1 MLKDFA
7 EVTRNT
13 EKISNFVSAVTA
25 KYCLT
30 ELTLTFNRIYTNPY
44 MTGKD
49 LACSL
54 ATCIASLTASAY
66 EKPQVCTLHTN
77 WTFCQ
82 VGDTLWSDA
91 KVPGTVHQDL
101 LNHNRI
107 PNPFYGMNEEAV
119 QWVENED
126 WMYRTS
132 FVVDEQQLSRDA
144 AVLELDG
151 LDTYADVFLNGA
163 LILRSDNMFVGHKV
177 QVKPVLRKGV
187 NRLLVRFRSPVKEV
201 LPQLQTNG
209 FDYPAS
215 NDHSPWRTSVYTR
228 KAPYSY
234 GWDWG
239 IRLATCGI
247 WRPVRLV
254 FSDVARIEDYYVCQE
269 AVTQAKADVDNRL
282 EINNVTSSTVSALLK
297 VDYHYSDSDTKE
309 IRKQIEL
316 RPGVNTVSL
325 PVSIEKPHLWMPN
338 GWGEPSLYKFTAS
351 LSVDG
356 VEIAKQER
364 NVGLRTVRVVM
375 DDDEHGKSFYFV
387 VNGKPMFAKGANFI
401 PDDAM
406 LPNVTPER
414 YKRIFEDVK
423 AANMNMLRVWGGG
436 IYEDDEFYD
445 EADRNGILIWQDFM
459 FACSSYPH
467 DPLFVGRVEAEAEY
481 NIKRLRGQASLA
493 MWCGNNEIYEAM
505 RYWGW
510 QRKYSAE
517 AFAEME
523 CGYNVLFRELLPQMV
538 ERLDGTRFYMHSSP
552 YEANWGRPNSW
563 KTGDSHNWGTWHGRK
578 PFESFDTDV
587 PRFMSE
593 YGFQAFPEMKTIRTF
608 AEEKDFELESP
619 VMNAHQ
625 KADIGNALIKQT
637 MGLYYKV
644 PEQFEDLVYVGLV
657 LQGQGIRHG
666 IEAHRRNRPYCMGSL
681 FWQLNDS
688 WPVVSWSG
696 IDYYGNWK
704 ALMYQSK
711 RAFAPILIN
720 AIKEGDDLCVY
731 LVSDELQ
738 DRDDVRLDV
747 ELMDFDGKVH
757 GKWTQSGMLAANSS
771 VLFMKK
777 RADELQ
783 GKLSAANSLL
793 HFTLKDKNG
802 VTLADDVFYFAYP
815 KDQKLPEAN
824 IETSVRRRGDA
835 IEMTLKTDKLA
846 RDIFVEVPVQGVRF
860 TDNFFDLLP
869 GQRKKIT
876 ITSPEGHSLNDFT
889 FRLHQLGG
897 VR

>member
-1 MLKDFA
+1 
-7 EVTRNT
+7 
-13 EKISNFVSAVTA
+13 
-25 KYCLT
+25 
-30 ELTLTFNRIYTNPY
+30 

-66 EKPQVCTLHTN
+66 EKPQVCTLHTD

-107 PNPFYGMNEEAV
+107 PNPFYGMNEDAV

-132 FVVDEQQLSRDA
+132 FVVDEHQLSRDA
-144 AVLELDG
+144 AVLEMDG

-163 LILRSDNMFVGHKV
+163 LILRSDNMFVGHKIE
-177 QVKPVLRKGV
+177 VKPVLRKGV
-187 NRLLVRFRSPVKEV
+187 NQLLVRFRSPVKEV

-254 FSDVARIEDYYVCQE
+254 FSDVARIEDYYVCQD

-297 VDYHYSDSDTKE
+297 VDYRYSDSDTKE

-316 RPGVNTVSL
+316 RPGANTVSL
-325 PVSIEKPHLWMPN
+325 PVSIENPHLWMPN

-401 PDDAM
+401 PDDAL
-406 LPNVTPER
+406 LPNVTQER

-467 DPLFVGRVEAEAEY
+467 DPLFVGRVESEAEY
-481 NIKRLRGQASLA
+481 NIKRLRGHASLA

-625 KADIGNALIKQT
+625 KADIGNALIRQT
-637 MGLYYKV
+637 MRLYYRV

-657 LQGQGIRHG
+657 LQGQGMRHG

-688 WPVVSWSG
+688 WPVVSWSS

-738 DRDDVRLDV
+738 DHDGVWLDV

-777 RADELQ
+777 RAGELQ
-783 GKLSAANSLL
+783 GKLSAATSLL

-802 VTLADDVFYFAYP
+802 ATLADDVFYFAYP

-869 GQRKKIT
+869 DKRKKIT
-876 ITSPEGHSLNDFT
+876 ITSPEEHSLNDFT

>member
-1 MLKDFA
+1 
-7 EVTRNT
+7 
-13 EKISNFVSAVTA
+13 
-25 KYCLT
+25 
-30 ELTLTFNRIYTNPY
+30 

-54 ATCIASLTASAY
+54 ATCIVSLTASAY

-144 AVLELDG
+144 AVLEMDG

-163 LILRSDNMFVGHKV
+163 LILRSDNMFVGHKIE
-177 QVKPVLRKGV
+177 VKPVLRKGV
-187 NRLLVRFRSPVKEV
+187 NQLLVRFRSPVKEV

-309 IRKQIEL
+309 IKKQIEL
-316 RPGVNTVSL
+316 RPGANTVSL

-375 DDDEHGKSFYFV
+375 DDDEYGKSFYFV

-401 PDDAM
+401 PDDAL
-406 LPNVTPER
+406 LPNVTQER

-467 DPLFVGRVEAEAEY
+467 DPLFVGRVESEAEY
-481 NIKRLRGQASLA
+481 NIKRLRGHASLA

-517 AFAEME
+517 AFTEME
-523 CGYNVLFRELLPQMV
+523 RGYNVLFRELLPQMV

-637 MGLYYKV
+637 MGLYYRV
-644 PEQFEDLVYVGLV
+644 PEKFEDLVYVGLV

-738 DRDDVRLDV
+738 DHDGVRLDV
-747 ELMDFDGKVH
+747 ELMDFDGKAH

-777 RADELQ
+777 RAGELQ

-793 HFTLKDKNG
+793 HFTLKAKKG
-802 VTLADDVFYFAYP
+802 ATLADDVFYFAYP

-846 RDIFVEVPVQGVRF
+846 RDNFVEVPVQGVRF

>member
-1 MLKDFA
+1 
-7 EVTRNT
+7 
-13 EKISNFVSAVTA
+13 
-25 KYCLT
+25 
-30 ELTLTFNRIYTNPY
+30 

-132 FVVDEQQLSRDA
+132 FVVNEQQLSRDA
-144 AVLELDG
+144 AVLEMDG

-163 LILRSDNMFVGHKV
+163 LILRSDNMFVGHKIE
-177 QVKPVLRKGV
+177 VKPVLRKGV
-187 NRLLVRFRSPVKEV
+187 NQLLVRFRSPVKEV

-254 FSDVARIEDYYVCQE
+254 FSDVARIEDYYVCQDV
-269 AVTQAKADVDNRL
+269 VTQAKADVDNRL

-309 IRKQIEL
+309 IKKQIEL
-316 RPGVNTVSL
+316 RPGANTVSL

-375 DDDEHGKSFYFV
+375 DDDEYGKSFYFV

-401 PDDAM
+401 PDDAL

-467 DPLFVGRVEAEAEY
+467 DPQFVGRVEAEAEY
-481 NIKRLRGQASLA
+481 NIKRLRGHASLA

-517 AFAEME
+517 AFAGME
-523 CGYNVLFRELLPQMV
+523 RGYDVLFRGLLPKMV
-538 ERLDGTRFYMHSSP
+538 ERLDNGRFYMHSSP
-552 YEANWGRPNSW
+552 YEANWGRPDSW
-563 KTGDSHNWGTWHGRK
+563 KTADSHNWGTWHGRK

-644 PEQFEDLVYVGLV
+644 PEKFEDLVYVGLV
-657 LQGQGIRHG
+657 LQGQGMRHG

-720 AIKEGDDLCVY
+720 AIKEGDDVCVY

-802 VTLADDVFYFAYP
+802 ATLADDVFYFAYP

-846 RDIFVEVPVQGVRF
+846 RDIFVEVSVQGVRF

-876 ITSPEGHSLNDFT
+876 ITSLEGHSLNDFT

>member
-1 MLKDFA
+1 
-7 EVTRNT
+7 
-13 EKISNFVSAVTA
+13 
-25 KYCLT
+25 
-30 ELTLTFNRIYTNPY
+30 

-66 EKPQVCTLHTN
+66 EKPQVCTLHTD

-107 PNPFYGMNEEAV
+107 PNPFYGMNEDAV

-132 FVVDEQQLSRDA
+132 FVVDEHQLSRDA
-144 AVLELDG
+144 AVLEMDG

-163 LILRSDNMFVGHKV
+163 LILRSDNMFVGHKIV
-177 QVKPVLRKGV
+177 VKPVLRKGV
-187 NRLLVRFRSPVKEV
+187 NQLLVRFRSPVKEV

-247 WRPVRLV
+247 WRPMRLV

-282 EINNVTSSTVSALLK
+282 EINNVTSNTVSALLK
-297 VDYHYSDSDTKE
+297 VDYRYSDSDTKE
-309 IRKQIEL
+309 IKKQIEL
-316 RPGVNTVSL
+316 RPGANTVSL
-325 PVSIEKPHLWMPN
+325 PVSIENPHLWMPN

-401 PDDAM
+401 PDDAL
-406 LPNVTPER
+406 LPNVTQER

-445 EADRNGILIWQDFM
+445 EADRNGILIWQDFI

-467 DPLFVGRVEAEAEY
+467 DPLFVGRVESEAEY
-481 NIKRLRGQASLA
+481 NIKRLRGHASLA

-523 CGYNVLFRELLPQMV
+523 RGYNVLFREVLPQMV

-625 KADIGNALIKQT
+625 KADIGNALIRQT
-637 MGLYYKV
+637 MRLYYMV
-644 PEQFEDLVYVGLV
+644 PEKFEDLVYVGLV

-720 AIKEGDDLCVY
+720 AIKEGDDVCVY

-738 DRDDVRLDV
+738 DHDGVRLDV
-747 ELMDFDGKVH
+747 ELMDFDGKAH

-793 HFTLKDKNG
+793 HFTLKAKNG

-824 IETSVRRRGDA
+824 IETSVKRRGDA
-835 IEMTLKTDKLA
+835 IEMTLKTAKLA

-876 ITSPEGHSLNDFT
+876 ITSPEGNSLKDFT

>member
-1 MLKDFA
+1 
-7 EVTRNT
+7 
-13 EKISNFVSAVTA
+13 
-25 KYCLT
+25 
-30 ELTLTFNRIYTNPY
+30 

-66 EKPQVCTLHTN
+66 EKPQVCPLHTN

-91 KVPGTVHQDL
+91 KVPGTIHQDL

-144 AVLELDG
+144 AVLEMDG

-163 LILRSDNMFVGHKV
+163 LILRSDNMFVGHKIE
-177 QVKPVLRKGV
+177 VKPVLRKGV

-254 FSDVARIEDYYVCQE
+254 FSDVARIEDYYVCQDV
-269 AVTQAKADVDNRL
+269 VTQAKADVDNRL

-309 IRKQIEL
+309 IKKQIEL
-316 RPGVNTVSL
+316 RPGANTVSL
-325 PVSIEKPHLWMPN
+325 PVSIERPHLWMPN

-401 PDDAM
+401 PDDAL
-406 LPNVTPER
+406 LPNVTQER

-481 NIKRLRGQASLA
+481 NIKRLRGHASLA

-523 CGYNVLFRELLPQMV
+523 RGYNVLFRELLPQMV

-625 KADIGNALIKQT
+625 KADIGNALIRQT
-637 MGLYYKV
+637 MRLYYRV
-644 PEQFEDLVYVGLV
+644 PEKFEDLVYVGLV
-657 LQGQGIRHG
+657 LQGQGMRHG

-738 DRDDVRLDV
+738 DHDGVRLDV

-777 RADELQ
+777 PAGELQ
-783 GKLSAANSLL
+783 GKLSAATSLL
-793 HFTLKDKNG
+793 HFTLKAKNG
-802 VTLADDVFYFAYP
+802 ATLADDVFYFAYP

-835 IEMTLKTDKLA
+835 IEMTLKTDRLA

>member
-1 MLKDFA
+1 MFFA
-7 EVTRNT
+7 V
-13 EKISNFVSAVTA
+13 IA

-132 FVVDEQQLSRDA
+132 FVVNEQQLSRDA
-144 AVLELDG
+144 AVLEMDG

-163 LILRSDNMFVGHKV
+163 LILRSDNMFVGHKIE
-177 QVKPVLRKGV
+177 VKPVLRKGV
-187 NRLLVRFRSPVKEV
+187 NQLLVRFRSPVKEV

-254 FSDVARIEDYYVCQE
+254 FSDVARIEDYYVCQDV
-269 AVTQAKADVDNRL
+269 VTQAKADVDNRL

-309 IRKQIEL
+309 IKKQIEL
-316 RPGVNTVSL
+316 RPGANTVSL

-375 DDDEHGKSFYFV
+375 DDDEYGKSFYFV

-401 PDDAM
+401 PDDAL

-467 DPLFVGRVEAEAEY
+467 DPQFVGRVEAEAEY
-481 NIKRLRGQASLA
+481 NIKRLRGHASLA

-517 AFAEME
+517 AFAGME
-523 CGYNVLFRELLPQMV
+523 RGYDVLFRGLLPKMV
-538 ERLDGTRFYMHSSP
+538 ERLDNGRFYMHSSP
-552 YEANWGRPNSW
+552 YEANWGRPDSW
-563 KTGDSHNWGTWHGRK
+563 KTADSHNWGTWHGRK

-644 PEQFEDLVYVGLV
+644 PEKFEDLVYVGLV
-657 LQGQGIRHG
+657 LQGQGMRHG

-720 AIKEGDDLCVY
+720 AIKEGDDVCVY

-747 ELMDFDGKVH
+747 ELMDFDGKAH

-777 RADELQ
+777 RAGELQ

-802 VTLADDVFYFAYP
+802 ATLADDVFYFAYP

-846 RDIFVEVPVQGVRF
+846 RDIFVEVPVLGVRF

-876 ITSPEGHSLNDFT
+876 ITSPEGDSLNDFT

>member
-1 MLKDFA
+1 M
-7 EVTRNT
+7 
-13 EKISNFVSAVTA
+13 
-25 KYCLT
+25 
-30 ELTLTFNRIYTNPY
+30 
-44 MTGKD
+44 
-49 LACSL
+49 
-54 ATCIASLTASAY
+54 
-66 EKPQVCTLHTN
+66 
-77 WTFCQ
+77 
-82 VGDTLWSDA
+82 GDTLWSDA

-144 AVLELDG
+144 AVLEMDG

-163 LILRSDNMFVGHKV
+163 LILRSDNMFVGHKIE
-177 QVKPVLRKGV
+177 VKPVLRKGV

-269 AVTQAKADVDNRL
+269 VVTQAKADVDNRL

-297 VDYHYSDSDTKE
+297 VNYHYSDSDTKE

-316 RPGVNTVSL
+316 RPGANTVSL
-325 PVSIEKPHLWMPN
+325 PVSIENPHLWMPN

-401 PDDAM
+401 PDDAL
-406 LPNVTPER
+406 LPNVTQER

-467 DPLFVGRVEAEAEY
+467 DPLFVGRVKSEAEY
-481 NIKRLRGQASLA
+481 NIKRLRGHASLA

-523 CGYNVLFRELLPQMV
+523 RGYNVLFRELLPQMV

-657 LQGQGIRHG
+657 LQGQGMRHG

-738 DRDDVRLDV
+738 DHDDVRLDV

-757 GKWTQSGMLAANSS
+757 GKWTQNGRLAANSS

-777 RADELQ
+777 PADELQ

-793 HFTLKDKNG
+793 HFTLKAKNG
-802 VTLADDVFYFAYP
+802 ATLADDVFYFAYP

-876 ITSPEGHSLNDFT
+876 ITSPEEHSLNDFT

>member
-1 MLKDFA
+1 
-7 EVTRNT
+7 
-13 EKISNFVSAVTA
+13 
-25 KYCLT
+25 
-30 ELTLTFNRIYTNPY
+30 
-44 MTGKD
+44 
-49 LACSL
+49 
-54 ATCIASLTASAY
+54 
-66 EKPQVCTLHTN
+66 
-77 WTFCQ
+77 
-82 VGDTLWSDA
+82 
-91 KVPGTVHQDL
+91 
-101 LNHNRI
+101 
-107 PNPFYGMNEEAV
+107 
-119 QWVENED
+119 
-126 WMYRTS
+126 
-132 FVVDEQQLSRDA
+132 
-144 AVLELDG
+144 
-151 LDTYADVFLNGA
+151 
-163 LILRSDNMFVGHKV
+163 
-177 QVKPVLRKGV
+177 
-187 NRLLVRFRSPVKEV
+187 
-201 LPQLQTNG
+201 
-209 FDYPAS
+209 
-215 NDHSPWRTSVYTR
+215 
-228 KAPYSY
+228 
-234 GWDWG
+234 
-239 IRLATCGI
+239 
-247 WRPVRLV
+247 
-254 FSDVARIEDYYVCQE
+254 
-269 AVTQAKADVDNRL
+269 
-282 EINNVTSSTVSALLK
+282 
-297 VDYHYSDSDTKE
+297 
-309 IRKQIEL
+309 
-316 RPGVNTVSL
+316 
-325 PVSIEKPHLWMPN
+325 
-338 GWGEPSLYKFTAS
+338 
-351 LSVDG
+351 
-356 VEIAKQER
+356 
-364 NVGLRTVRVVM
+364 
-375 DDDEHGKSFYFV
+375 
-387 VNGKPMFAKGANFI
+387 
-401 PDDAM
+401 
-406 LPNVTPER
+406 
-414 YKRIFEDVK
+414 
-423 AANMNMLRVWGGG
+423 
-436 IYEDDEFYD
+436 
-445 EADRNGILIWQDFM
+445 M

-467 DPLFVGRVEAEAEY
+467 DPLFVGRVESEAEY
-481 NIKRLRGQASLA
+481 NIKRLRGHASLA

-523 CGYNVLFRELLPQMV
+523 RGYNVLFRELLPKMV
-538 ERLDGTRFYMHSSP
+538 ERLDNGRFYMHSSP
-552 YEANWGRPNSW
+552 YEANWGRPDSW
-563 KTGDSHNWGTWHGRK
+563 KTADSHNWGTWHGRK

-637 MGLYYKV
+637 MGLYYRV
-644 PEQFEDLVYVGLV
+644 PERFEDLVYVGLV

-688 WPVVSWSG
+688 WPVVSWSS

-738 DRDDVRLDV
+738 DHDDVRLEV

-757 GKWTQSGMLAANSS
+757 GKWTQNGKLAANAS

-777 RADELQ
+777 SADELQ

-824 IETSVRRRGDA
+824 IETSVRRRGNT

-876 ITSPEGHSLNDFT
+876 ITSPEEHSLNDFT

>member
-1 MLKDFA
+1 M
-7 EVTRNT
+7 RNT
-13 EKISNFVSAVTA
+13 EKIINFVSAVTA

-49 LACSL
+49 FACSL

-107 PNPFYGMNEEAV
+107 PNPFYGMNEDAV

-144 AVLELDG
+144 AVLEMDG

-163 LILRSDNMFVGHKV
+163 LILRSDNMFVGHKIE
-177 QVKPVLRKGV
+177 VKPVLRKGV
-187 NRLLVRFRSPVKEV
+187 NQLLVRFRSPVKEV

-282 EINNVTSSTVSALLK
+282 EINNVTSNTVSALLK

-316 RPGVNTVSL
+316 RPGANMVSL
-325 PVSIEKPHLWMPN
+325 PVSIENPHLWMPN

-387 VNGKPMFAKGANFI
+387 VNGKPIFAKGANFI
-401 PDDAM
+401 PDDAL
-406 LPNVTPER
+406 LPNVMQER

-436 IYEDDEFYD
+436 VYEDDEFYD

-467 DPLFVGRVEAEAEY
+467 DPLFVGRVESEAEY
-481 NIKRLRGQASLA
+481 NIKRLRGHASLA

-523 CGYNVLFRELLPQMV
+523 RGYDVLFRELLPKMV
-538 ERLDGTRFYMHSSP
+538 ERLDNGRFYMHSSP

-608 AEEKDFELESP
+608 AEENDFELESP

-644 PEQFEDLVYVGLV
+644 PEKFEDLVYVGLV
-657 LQGQGIRHG
+657 LQGQGMRHG

-720 AIKEGDDLCVY
+720 AVREGDDLCVY

-738 DRDDVRLDV
+738 DHDGVRLDV
-747 ELMDFDGKVH
+747 ELMDFDGKAH

-777 RADELQ
+777 PAGELQ

-793 HFTLKDKNG
+793 HFTLKTKNG
-802 VTLADDVFYFAYP
+802 ATLADDVFYFAYP
-815 KDQKLPEAN
+815 KNQKLPEAN

-876 ITSPEGHSLNDFT
+876 ITSPEGHSLKDFA

>member
-1 MLKDFA
+1 M
-7 EVTRNT
+7 RNT

-144 AVLELDG
+144 AVLEMDG

-163 LILRSDNMFVGHKV
+163 LILRSDNMFVGHKIE
-177 QVKPVLRKGV
+177 VKPVLRKGV

-254 FSDVARIEDYYVCQE
+254 FSDVARIEDYYVCQD

-297 VDYHYSDSDTKE
+297 VDYHYADSDTKG
-309 IRKQIEL
+309 IKKQIEL
-316 RPGVNTVSL
+316 RPGANTVSL

-401 PDDAM
+401 PDDAL
-406 LPNVTPER
+406 LPNVTQER

-481 NIKRLRGQASLA
+481 NIKRLRGHASLA

-523 CGYNVLFRELLPQMV
+523 RGYNVLFRELLPQMV
-538 ERLDGTRFYMHSSP
+538 ERLDCTRFYMHSSP

-644 PEQFEDLVYVGLV
+644 PEKFEDLVYVGLV
-657 LQGQGIRHG
+657 LQGQGMRHG

-738 DRDDVRLDV
+738 DHDGVRLDV

-777 RADELQ
+777 PADELQ
-783 GKLSAANSLL
+783 GKLSAATSLL
-793 HFTLKDKNG
+793 HFTLKAKNG

-835 IEMTLKTDKLA
+835 IEMTLKTDRLA

>member
-1 MLKDFA
+1 M
-7 EVTRNT
+7 RNT

-107 PNPFYGMNEEAV
+107 PNPFYGMNGEAV

-144 AVLELDG
+144 AVLEMDG

-163 LILRSDNMFVGHKV
+163 LILLSDNMFVGHKIE
-177 QVKPVLRKGV
+177 VKPVLRKGV
-187 NRLLVRFRSPVKEV
+187 NQLLVRFRSPVKEV

-316 RPGVNTVSL
+316 RPGANTVSL
-325 PVSIEKPHLWMPN
+325 PVSIENPHLWMPN

-375 DDDEHGKSFYFV
+375 DDDEYGKSFYFV

-401 PDDAM
+401 PDDAL
-406 LPNVTPER
+406 LPNVTQER

-445 EADRNGILIWQDFM
+445 EADCNGILIWQDFM

-467 DPLFVGRVEAEAEY
+467 DPLFVGRVESEAEY
-481 NIKRLRGQASLA
+481 NIKRLRGHASLA

-517 AFAEME
+517 TFAEME
-523 CGYNVLFRELLPQMV
+523 RGYNVLFRELLPQMV

-563 KTGDSHNWGTWHGRK
+563 KTADSHNWGTWHGRK

-644 PEQFEDLVYVGLV
+644 PEKFEDLVYVGLV
-657 LQGQGIRHG
+657 LQGQGMRHG

-738 DRDDVRLDV
+738 DHDDVRLDV
-747 ELMDFDGKVH
+747 ELMDFDGKAH

-802 VTLADDVFYFAYP
+802 ATLADDVFYFAYP

-824 IETSVRRRGDA
+824 IETSVRQRGDA
-835 IEMTLKTDKLA
+835 IVMTLKTDKLA